1 MTTKW
6 HQRLAGGLLLAALLC
21 GTFGSSP
28 KQTAA
33 LSLDPYEYYQ
43 FDYHIAF
50 SHDEVEPGEPFSIS
64 VGAEVRCIKDM
75 PFGADEA
82 TIVASVLARSQA
94 SGEEITLFDGYEL
107 TVTDVPDWQGDQYS
121 IEETVE
127 VSFPDGT
134 SPGTYDIVAELTDV
148 SIDGWNITGFI
159 PGSSRSVGAGP
170 IACVDPDVAP
180 PPPAPLQGTLSI
192 SILGHDIEPGI
203 DGAGI
208 LAEDV
213 YAELIEGQVS
223 LYVAAG
229 TRCLDDSG
237 SPLTYISIV
246 KDPTPEPYG
255 EGVVLSAFKLRPGGA
270 RFSPPLQI
278 GIAYAAADLP
288 DGCDADD
295 LSVAWYDGDDEEW
308 DMLSSVADTQ
318 RMTVTADT
326 RHFSTFALLAT
337 IDDREPA
344 RFVVSE
350 LTVKPR
356 EVQPLGR
363 VDVTVSVNNTGG
375 SEGTYHLA
383 LEINGETEH
392 SQDVVLHPGAG
403 RTLRFTVARSQ
414 PGEYEVSVGELSHS
428 FSVLGNST
436 PAQIP
441 IAGATASGTDDPSSE
456 GLHPV
461 YAVLLGLAAVAF
473 LSLVVLVLAKVL

>member
-6 HQRLAGGLLLAALLC
+6 HQRLAGGFLLAALLC
-21 GTFGSSP
+21 STFVFP
-28 KQTAA
+28 PEQTAA
-33 LSLDPYEYYQ
+33 LSLNPYEYYQ

-82 TIVASVLARSQA
+82 TMVASILARSQA

-107 TVTDVPDWQGDQYS
+107 TVTDMPDWQGDQYS
-121 IEETVE
+121 IEEAVE
-127 VSFPDGT
+127 LSFPDGT

-159 PGSSRSVGAGP
+159 PGSSRSITAGF
-170 IACVDPDVAP
+170 ITCVDPDIDP
-180 PPPAPLQGTLSI
+180 PPPPPQLGTLII
-192 SILGHDIEPGI
+192 SILGHEFQPDI
-203 DGAGI
+203 DRDGI

-223 LYVAAG
+223 LYIDAG

-237 SPLTYISIV
+237 SPLAYFSLV

-270 RFSPPLQI
+270 RFSPPLQL
-278 GIAYAAADLP
+278 GIAYAAADLS

-295 LSVAWYDGDDEEW
+295 LSVAWYDSDDEEW
-308 DMLSSVADTQ
+308 EKLSSVADTQ
-318 RMTVTADT
+318 RMTVTANV

-337 IDDREPA
+337 IQDREPA

-350 LTVKPR
+350 LTVSPR

-363 VDVTVSVNNTGG
+363 VYVSVSVSNTGG
-375 SEGTYHLA
+375 SEGSCRLA
-383 LEINGETEH
+383 LEVNGETEH
-392 SQDVVLHPGAG
+392 SQDLVLHPGAG
-403 RTLRFTVARSQ
+403 RTLRFMVARSQ
-414 PGEYEVSVGELSHS
+414 PGEYEVSAGELSHS
-428 FSVLGNST
+428 FSVLGT
-436 PAQIP
+436 PA
-441 IAGATASGTDDPSSE
+441 TAPGTNAPSDE

-461 YAVLLGLAAVAF
+461 YAMLLGLAAVAF
-473 LSLVVLVLAKVL
+473 LTLIVLLLAKVL

>member
-21 GTFGSSP
+21 STFGFSP
-28 KQTAA
+28 KPTAA
-33 LSLDPYEYYQ
+33 LSLDPYEYYE

-50 SHDEVEPGEPFSIS
+50 SHDEVEAGEPFSIT

-75 PFGADEA
+75 PFGANEA
-82 TIVASVLARSQA
+82 TIVASVLARSQS

-107 TVTDVPDWQGDQYS
+107 TVTDVPDWEGDQYS
-121 IEETVE
+121 IEEALE
-127 VSFPDGT
+127 LSFPDGT

-159 PGSSRSVGAGP
+159 PGSSRSIGAGA
-170 IACVDPDVAP
+170 IACVDPDVEP
-180 PPPAPLQGTLSI
+180 PPPTPLQGTLSI
-192 SILGHDIEPGI
+192 SILGHDIEPDI
-203 DGAGI
+203 DGDGI

-223 LYVAAG
+223 LYIDAG
-229 TRCLDDSG
+229 TRCLNDSG
-237 SPLTYISIV
+237 SPLAYVSIV

-255 EGVVLSAFKLRPGGA
+255 DGVVLSAFKLRPGGA
-270 RFSPPLQI
+270 RFSPPLQLS
-278 GIAYAAADLP
+278 IAYSAADLP
-288 DGCDADD
+288 GGCDADD
-295 LSVAWYDGDDEEW
+295 LSVAWYDSDDEEW
-308 DMLSSVADTQ
+308 EELSSVADTQ
-318 RMTVTADT
+318 RMTVTANV
-326 RHFSTFALLAT
+326 RHFSTLALLALVE
-337 IDDREPA
+337 DREPA
-344 RFVVSE
+344 TFVVSE
-350 LTVKPR
+350 LTVSPR

-363 VDVTVSVNNTGG
+363 VHVSVSVSNTGG
-375 SEGTYHLA
+375 SGGTYHLA
-383 LEINGETEH
+383 LEVNGETEH

-403 RTLRFTVARSQ
+403 RTLRFMVARSQ

-428 FSVLGNST
+428 FSVLGNSF

-441 IAGATASGTDDPSSE
+441 SAGDAATGTEDTSGE